1 VTAVLRTE
9 WVSYVVRRGRHYRP
23 RRHRIRRLAEGVA
36 VAIVSAATVVLAIT
50 YLLWDPQAVY
60 ATVLG
65 APAAAPQTVLYGAVP
80 AGVGDLTVSVA
91 LCPSG
96 VDPSD
101 AWPDICTPVASTVA
115 SDGAWRL
122 VITSCSS
129 AAAGQGCKL
138 WVKLQSSNPSVFG
151 TRAVL
156 MRAGTARELSARVI
170 QHPQTLFAI
179 FLGATY

>member
-1 VTAVLRTE
+1 VQRTE
-9 WVSYVVRRGRHYRP
+9 WVSCVARRGRHHRP
-23 RRHRIRRLAEGVA
+23 RSHRVRRLIGRVA

-60 ATVLG
+60 ATALG
-65 APAAAPQTVLYGAVP
+65 APAAAPQTVLYGSVP
-80 AGVGDLTVSVA
+80 AGVDDLTVSVA

-115 SDGAWRL
+115 SDGVWRV
-122 VITSCSS
+122 VIASCSS
-129 AAAGQGCKL
+129 AAGGQGCKL
-138 WVKLQSSNPSVFG
+138 WVKLQSSNPLVSG
-151 TRAVL
+151 TRVVL
-156 MRAGTARELSARVI
+156 MRAGTARELSARVV